1 MTNVNADKQTV
12 SVDRIFDAPR
22 DLVFQ
27 AYTDPKHIPHWWGP
41 RNLTTIVDKLEAKVG
56 GTWRFLNRDKD
67 GNEFGFHGVYHEV
80 TASERIVS
88 TFEFEGLPGNVLLEA
103 IIFEALPDGRT
114 RIIGKGTSIF
124 TSDEARDQ
132 MMNTGME
139 EGAKETWD
147 RFAELLATL
156 QTT

>member
-1 MTNVNADKQTV
+1 MTKVNSDKQTV

-27 AYTDPKHIPHWWGP
+27 VYTDPKHIPRWWGP
-41 RNLTTIVDKLEAKVG
+41 RDLTTIVDSLEAKEG

-80 TASERIVS
+80 TPSERIVS
-88 TFEFEGLPGNVLLEA
+88 TFEFEGMPGNVLLEA
-103 IIFEALPDGRT
+103 LTFEALPDGRT
-114 RIIGKGTSIF
+114 HILGTGTSIF
-124 TSDEARDQ
+124 TSEEARDE

-147 RFAELLATL
+147 RFAELLVTL
-156 QTT
+156 QTA